1 MRLLCLSN
9 GHGEDAIAIRILQAL
24 QQTALEDASS
34 NQLQLVALPIVG
46 EGQAYKRHGIP
57 LIGETKSMPSGGFVY
72 MDGRQLA
79 RDLQGGL
86 LSLTRSQ
93 LHTVKAWAQQGGMIL
108 AVGDIV
114 PLLFAWWSGAPYAF
128 VGTAKS
134 EYYLQDEQGILPR
147 PSWFEQLE
155 SSLGSVYLPWERW
168 LMRHPRCKAVFPRDT
183 LTAEVL
189 RRYAISTFD
198 LGNPMMDGLETTG
211 ADFLTLLNS
220 LNLLNS
226 LDSANNLDSV
236 NEQNSPLTI
245 ALLPGSRV
253 PEAYENWQTMLQNVA
268 AVQAEFASQ
277 ELLFLAAIAPSLDLV
292 PLQQMLEQAGWHKI
306 ALPQVAFR
314 QKNAVLV
321 ITSAFNDCIHH
332 GEIAIAMAGTATEQF
347 VGLGKPAILIPGK
360 GPQFTPKFAE
370 AQTRLLGISVS
381 IAPSPET
388 AAAAVRSLLQDAP
401 RLQHITENGFRRM
414 GKSGAAS
421 RIANCLN
428 QIFRA

>member
-9 GHGEDAIAIRILQAL
+9 GHGEDAIALRILQAL
-24 QQTALEDASS
+24 QQSASEDASS
-34 NQLQLVALPIVG
+34 DQLQLAALPIVG
-46 EGQAYKRHGIP
+46 EGQAYSRHGIP
-57 LIGETKSMPSGGFVY
+57 LIGETKSMPSGGFLY

-93 LHTVKAWAQQGGMIL
+93 LSTVKAWARQGGMIL

-134 EYYLQDEQGILPR
+134 EYYLQDEQGVLPR

-183 LTAEVL
+183 LTAEAL
-189 RRYAISTFD
+189 RKYAVPAFD
-198 LGNPMMDGLETTG
+198 LGNPMMDDLAPTG
-211 ADFLTLLNS
+211 INFSDLLN
-220 LNLLNS
+220 
-226 LDSANNLDSV
+226 
-236 NEQNSPLTI
+236 PLTI
-245 ALLPGSRV
+245 ALLPGSRA
-253 PEAYENWQTMLQNVA
+253 PEAYENWQMILLVIVA
-268 AVQAEFASQ
+268 IQVEFASQ
-277 ELLFLAAIAPSLDLV
+277 ELLFLAAIAPSLDPV

-306 ALPQVAFR
+306 ASPHVAFG
-314 QKNAVLV
+314 QKNATLV
-321 ITSAFNDCIHH
+321 ITSAFNDCLHQ
-332 GEIAIAMAGTATEQF
+332 GEIAIAMAGTATEQL
-347 VGLGKPAILIPGK
+347 VGLGKPAIVIPGK

-381 IAPSPET
+381 IAASPE
-388 AAAAVRSLLQDAP
+388 AAAAQVRSLLQDAL
-401 RLQHITENGFRRM
+401 RLQHIAANGFRRM
-414 GKSGAAS
+414 GESGAAS

-428 QIFRA
+428 QIFSV